1 MRSARERRERMIDV
15 RKKVL
20 GRGLE
25 ALISQ
30 DLRESVVETERIKE
44 LSIDLI
50 DPNPNQPRSSFHE
63 DQLRELAASIRSHG
77 VLQPVVVRRDG
88 ERYQLVIG
96 ERRFR
101 ASRMA
106 GKTTIPT
113 IVRTVTDDQSLKYAL
128 MENLQREDLNPIEEA
143 RGYRTLKERY
153 GLSDRGIGEILGR
166 DRSTVANAL
175 RLLNLP
181 EAVIVLIEAGTL
193 KAGHAR
199 AILSIEGE
207 AAQIEWARRVAEEG
221 LTVREVEQR
230 SGSRTGQKRRRGA
243 RKIDPTI
250 HALEERLE
258 MHLGTRVRITPRR
271 RGGVLSIEYYSGD
284 ELEGILRRIGI
295 DTNL

>member
-1 MRSARERRERMIDV
+1 VKR
-15 RKKVL
+15 KVL
-20 GRGLE
+20 GRGLG
-25 ALISQ
+25 ALLSQ
-30 DLRESVVETERIKE
+30 DLRESVAETERIKE

-50 DPNPNQPRSSFHE
+50 DPNPNQPRGNFGE

-77 VLQPVVVRRDG
+77 VLQPVIVRRDG
-88 ERYQLVIG
+88 DRYQLVIG

-106 GKTTIPT
+106 GKSTVPA
-113 IVRTVTDDQSLKYAL
+113 IVRSVTDDQSLKYAL

-153 GLSDRGIGEILGR
+153 GLSDREIGEILGR

-181 EAVIVLIEAGTL
+181 GLVIDLIEEGKL

-221 LTVREVEQR
+221 MTVREVEQR
-230 SGSRTGQKRRRGA
+230 GGSRTGRRSRRGA
-243 RKIDPTI
+243 RRIDPAI
-250 HALEERLE
+250 QALEERLE

-271 RGGVLSIEYYSGD
+271 KGGVLSIEYYSGD

>member
-1 MRSARERRERMIDV
+1 M

-30 DLRESVVETERIKE
+30 DLRESVAETERVKD
-44 LSIDLI
+44 LSIDSI
-50 DPNPNQPRSSFHE
+50 DPNPNQPRGSFDE
-63 DQLRELAASIRSHG
+63 DHLRELAASIRSHG
-77 VLQPVVVRRDG
+77 VLQPVIVRRDRD
-88 ERYQLVIG
+88 RYQLVIG
-96 ERRFR
+96 ERRYR

-106 GKTTIPT
+106 GKTTIPA
-113 IVRTVTDDQSLKYAL
+113 IVRSVGEEESLKCAL

-153 GLSDRGIGEILGR
+153 GLSDREIGDMLGR

-181 EAVIVLIEAGTL
+181 APVIVLIEGGKL

-199 AILSIEGE
+199 AILSIDGE
-207 AAQIEWARRVAEEG
+207 EAQLEWARRVAEEG
-221 LTVREVEQR
+221 MTVREVEQR
-230 SGSRTGQKRRRGA
+230 DGTRAGRKRRRGA
-243 RKIDPTI
+243 RKIDPAI
-250 HALEERLE
+250 QALEERLE
-258 MHLGTRVRITPRR
+258 KHLGTRVRITPRR
-271 RGGVLSIEYYSGD
+271 KGGVLSIEYYSGD

-295 DTNL
+295 DTNLV

>member
-1 MRSARERRERMIDV
+1 MKR
-15 RKKVL
+15 KVL
-20 GRGLE
+20 GRGLG
-25 ALISQ
+25 ALLSQ
-30 DLRESVVETERIKE
+30 DLRESVAETERIKE

-50 DPNPNQPRSSFHE
+50 DPNPNQPRGNFGE

-77 VLQPVVVRRDG
+77 VLQPVIVRRDG
-88 ERYQLVIG
+88 DRYQLVIG

-106 GKTTIPT
+106 GKSTVPA
-113 IVRTVTDDQSLKYAL
+113 IVRSVTDDQSLKYAL

-153 GLSDRGIGEILGR
+153 GLSDREIGEILGR

-181 EAVIVLIEAGTL
+181 GSVIDLIEEGKL

-221 LTVREVEQR
+221 MTVREVEQR
-230 SGSRTGQKRRRGA
+230 GGSRTGRRSRRGA
-243 RKIDPTI
+243 RRIDPAI
-250 HALEERLE
+250 QALEERLE

-271 RGGVLSIEYYSGD
+271 KGGVLSIEYYSGD

>member
-1 MRSARERRERMIDV
+1 MIGV
-15 RKKVL
+15 KRKVL
-20 GRGLE
+20 GRGLG
-25 ALISQ
+25 ALLSQ
-30 DLRESVVETERIKE
+30 DLRESVAETERIKE

-50 DPNPNQPRSSFHE
+50 DPNPNQPRGNFGE

-77 VLQPVVVRRDG
+77 VLQPVIVRRDG
-88 ERYQLVIG
+88 DRYQLVIG

-106 GKTTIPT
+106 GKSTVPA
-113 IVRTVTDDQSLKYAL
+113 IVRSVTDDQSLKYAL

-153 GLSDRGIGEILGR
+153 GLSDREIGEILGR

-181 EAVIVLIEAGTL
+181 GLVIDLIEEGKL

-221 LTVREVEQR
+221 MTVREVEQR
-230 SGSRTGQKRRRGA
+230 GGSRTGRRSRRGA
-243 RKIDPTI
+243 RRIDPAI
-250 HALEERLE
+250 QALEERLE

-271 RGGVLSIEYYSGD
+271 KGGVLSIEYYSGD